1 MSQASCPS
9 CAAPVKFRGASSV
22 VAVCAYCQS
31 TLVRD
36 GAKLEDI
43 GKQSELLEDASLL
56 QLGAEGRHRG
66 VHFGVIGRIQYRYGA
81 GVWNEWYLLFDD
93 RRDGW
98 LSDAD
103 GSYVITYLRPPPE
116 VPAYESLKIGDRL
129 TLLNFPFEITNLE
142 RTQVVAGE
150 GELPFRFGS
159 GWEAPVADLRGEN
172 GRFATLDYSETPVR
186 LYVGEQLPFDT
197 FAFSG
202 LRDPK
207 SGGKSTAKA
216 RAFRC
221 AGCGAPLEKKL
232 ASTEAVGCGSCGTI
246 MDVTAEEI
254 QILSAA
260 EAHAR
265 QVTPRFA
272 LGSRAVL
279 QGAEHEVVGYMRRA
293 MTADG
298 VHYEWGEYLLH
309 NHEKGYLWIS
319 EYQGHYNLIRTA
331 ANIPKQKVSLGPQQL
346 SYLGRD
352 YKHFQTC
359 VATVTYVAGEFNWRV
374 RLGDQVTVH
383 DYVSPPLM
391 LSCERTESELT
402 WSLGE
407 YTEPEM
413 LWRAFKLKGE
423 PEPKTGIAANQPSP
437 YEGRPGRYWRW
448 YGVALVLALLL
459 QIGFSLGVDGRPLAE
474 LRGEAARGKPFEGTT
489 APFSIVGSRPRPLG
503 MSIKSDVDNS
513 WVAVNAVLTNAQTG
527 EALTVGREIGY
538 YSGWDGGESWSEG
551 GRESLV
557 RFPQVMPGTYTLT
570 VEVDAAPDAQRPV
583 TAAVSL
589 YRSPPRWLNLF
600 LLLGLLLVP
609 PIWVTIRAAGYET
622 RRWAESDHAPVAE
635 DDDE

>member
-1 MSQASCPS
+1 
-9 CAAPVKFRGASSV
+9 VKFRGASSV

-98 LSDAD
+98 LSDAN
-103 GSYVITYLRPPPE
+103 GNYVITYLRPPAQVPE
-116 VPAYESLKIGDRL
+116 YASLKIGDKL
-129 TLLNFPFEITNLE
+129 MLEKQQFELTNLE
-142 RTQVVAGE
+142 RAEVVAGE
-150 GELPFRFGS
+150 GELPFKFGS
-159 GWEAPVADLRGEN
+159 GWKAPVADLRGDK

-216 RAFRC
+216 RVFRC
-221 AGCGAPLEKKL
+221 VGCGAPLEKKL
-232 ASTEAVGCGSCGTI
+232 ASTEAVGCGSCGAI
-246 MDVTAEEI
+246 MDVTSEDI

-260 EAHAR
+260 VTHERAF
-265 QVTPRFA
+265 TPRFA
-272 LGSRAVL
+272 PGSRAVL

-298 VHYEWGEYLLH
+298 LHYEWGEYLLH

-319 EYQGHYNLIRTA
+319 EYQGHYSLIRTT
-331 ANIPKQKVSLGPQQL
+331 ANSPRQKPSLGPQQM

-359 VATVTYVAGEFNWRV
+359 VATVTYVVGEFNWRV
-374 RLGDQVTVH
+374 KLGDEVNVH

-391 LSCERTESELT
+391 LSCERTDNELS

-407 YTEPEM
+407 YTEPEV

-423 PEPKTGIAANQPSP
+423 PPPKVGIAANQPSP
-437 YEGRPGRYWRW
+437 YAGRPGRYWRW
-448 YGVALVLALLL
+448 YGAALVLALLV
-459 QIGFSLGVDGRPLAE
+459 QTGFSLSVDDRPLVQLQGA
-474 LRGEAARGKPFEGTT
+474 AARGKPFETT
-489 APFSIVGSRPRPLG
+489 TPPFSITGSRPRPVG
-503 MSIKSDVDNS
+503 MSIRSDVNNS
-513 WVAVNAVLTNAQTG
+513 WIAVTAVLTNAQTG
-527 EALTVGREIGY
+527 DAFSVGREIGY

-551 GRESLV
+551 DRESLV
-557 RFPQVMPGTYTLT
+557 RFPQVPPGTYTLT
-570 VEVDAAPDAQRPV
+570 VEVEAAPDAQRPA
-583 TAAVSL
+583 TTSVSL
-589 YRSPPRWLNLF
+589 YRSPPRWLNLL

-609 PIWVTIRAAGYET
+609 PIWVSIRAAGYET
-622 RRWAESDHAPVAE
+622 KRWSESDHAPE
-635 DDDE
+635 TDDDE